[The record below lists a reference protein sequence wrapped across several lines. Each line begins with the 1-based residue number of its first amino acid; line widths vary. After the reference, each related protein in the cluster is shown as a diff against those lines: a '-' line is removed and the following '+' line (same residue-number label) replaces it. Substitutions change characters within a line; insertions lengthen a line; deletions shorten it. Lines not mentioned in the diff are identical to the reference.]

1 MTRRYTKR
9 KLTRDHYLKGDPHA
23 NNKSGFR
30 GVAYVAPSKNRKAV
44 RYRAELQ
51 YNGQRY
57 LGTYR
62 ETPELAYNDYK
73 DLVFEYIPD
82 NDLTE

>member
-1 MTRRYTKR
+1 MTRKYSKR
-9 KLTRDHYLKGDPHA
+9 KLTQDHFLKGDPHA

-30 GVAYVAPSKNRKAV
+30 GVAYVAPNGKRKEV

-51 YNGQRY
+51 YNGERY

-62 ETPELAYNDYK
+62 ETAELAYNDYK
-73 DLVFEYIPD
+73 SLVKEHVPIS
-82 NDLTE
+82 

>member
-1 MTRRYTKR
+1 MVYKKR
-9 KLTRDHYLKGDPHA
+9 PALTRDHYLKGDPHA
-23 NNKSGFR
+23 NNKSGYR
-30 GVAYVAPSKNRKAV
+30 GVAYIAPNKRRTQD

-62 ETPELAYNDYK
+62 DDPATAYADYVELVKEHVPAN
-73 DLVFEYIPD
+73 
-82 NDLTE
+82 